1 MNKKERMDD
10 VIMNLNKE
18 FDLFI
23 DELLTRAVG
32 EFKSTEQYSLL
43 KEKLEIMDRDCET
56 MFAKDE
62 KEFATECFEL
72 ILYVDGQE
80 EQYVYRKGLRDCVW
94 LLKTLGVL
102 V

>member
-1 MNKKERMDD
+1 MNP
-10 VIMNLNKE
+10 NKE
-18 FDLFI
+18 FDFFI

-32 EFKSTEQYSLL
+32 EFKSTEQYRLL

-56 MFAKDE
+56 MFAKNE
-62 KEFATECFEL
+62 REFAIECFEL
-72 ILYVDGQE
+72 ILHVDGQE
-80 EQYVYRKGLRDCVW
+80 EQYVYRKGLQDCVW